1 MSTSA
6 MRQLLLLFM
15 LIIYTSQLCEDK
27 EEVFKPSDEWQEVK
41 ECQSIPPGLHVR
53 INLQTGLKEAKLLT
67 EADSDS
73 NNKNG
78 AIQVSDVVSED
89 KLFDQENIR
98 KLSKDDLTMM
108 LSKLKDE
115 SHPSEMTSQDSF
127 NRSNE
132 LINEQFYTDT
142 EIMYSLLELLV
153 DTNITDEDVIF
164 YLLELEFYVHQFDN
178 AHNLHSLG
186 GLSLVI
192 RFLNHSNHLVRST
205 AALTIGSAL
214 QRYHST
220 V

>member
-78 AIQVSDVVSED
+78 AS
-89 KLFDQENIR
+89 
-98 KLSKDDLTMM
+98 
-108 LSKLKDE
+108 
-115 SHPSEMTSQDSF
+115 
-127 NRSNE
+127 
-132 LINEQFYTDT
+132 
-142 EIMYSLLELLV
+142 
-153 DTNITDEDVIF
+153 
-164 YLLELEFYVHQFDN
+164 
-178 AHNLHSLG
+178 
-186 GLSLVI
+186 
-192 RFLNHSNHLVRST
+192 
-205 AALTIGSAL
+205 
-214 QRYHST
+214 
-220 V
+220 